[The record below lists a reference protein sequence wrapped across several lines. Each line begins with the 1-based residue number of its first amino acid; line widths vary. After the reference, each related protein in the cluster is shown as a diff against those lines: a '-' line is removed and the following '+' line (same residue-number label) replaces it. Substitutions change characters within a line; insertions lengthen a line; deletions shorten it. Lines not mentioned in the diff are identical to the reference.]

1 MIVSPSSLGDISN
14 LQHLDLQSNYLTV
27 IVCIW
32 ASTRS
37 ATLWSWASIP
47 WDCRVSTL
55 SASEEHRLWRGV
67 GGSSA
72 EKRWRCAFAEEIGE
86 GGGGGGVWR
95 SAKASVIEVFFS
107 GGHPGCPFLAGLP
120 FFSLNFYFL
129 KKDRSLPSPP
139 SFFGL
144 YPLLGLGSVF
154 SFLLSFCLQL

>member
-47 WDCRVSTL
+47 WDCRASTL

-86 GGGGGGVWR
+86 GGGGGL
-95 SAKASVIEVFFS
+95 AKREGFRHWGFFS
-107 GGHPGCPFLAGLP
+107 GGHPGCPFWAGLS

-129 KKDRSLPSPP
+129 KKDLSLPSPHHSSAYTP
-139 SFFGL
+139 F
-144 YPLLGLGSVF
+144 
-154 SFLLSFCLQL
+154 